1 MGALAGHL
9 AHLQENLDFTF
20 GDLKDILGSVAS
32 GEMPAVEKVDGQ
44 NIFFKFAVD
53 PDTGTVRTARNKG
66 NLMKGGMSPEEFA
79 AKWVGHPAEGA
90 FTNGFGAIERA
101 LANINPATLK
111 TIFTPQAEGGQ
122 RYVNSEII
130 YTGNPNVINYNG
142 DYIVMHNLQEFD
154 PDGEL
159 IDVQL
164 QGGEFEQLVQAIDT
178 AQAAMDE
185 ETWSVVGPQVTELQ
199 DLTHT
204 DVQGVFASKIDALG
218 VSDGTSLADFVEEKL
233 RAGPVGN
240 LNLPVHKQEELITRI
255 IGLGQHEDPKTLPAI
270 ADIKKGLPKET
281 QGKVSAIGTKT
292 NAAKIIGSVLAPV
305 ELAIH
310 DLAVEVLRGLSSAL
324 TAGHDEELVRL
335 KGTLETAQ
343 QAIESARD
351 AKGDVRRQM
360 LAKQLE
366 KLGDPENIAS
376 SVEGIVFEHPPGSKA
391 LYKLTGAFAPLN
403 QIVGGAMRIP
413 KAQTETLLRNYVRMA
428 IMAG

>member
-1 MGALAGHL
+1 
-9 AHLQENLDFTF
+9 
-20 GDLKDILGSVAS
+20 
-32 GEMPAVEKVDGQ
+32 
-44 NIFFKFAVD
+44 
-53 PDTGTVRTARNKG
+53 
-66 NLMKGGMSPEEFA
+66 
-79 AKWVGHPAEGA
+79 
-90 FTNGFGAIERA
+90 
-101 LANINPATLK
+101 
-111 TIFTPQAEGGQ
+111 
-122 RYVNSEII
+122 
-130 YTGNPNVINYNG
+130 
-142 DYIVMHNLQEFD
+142 MHNLQEFG

-159 IDVQL
+159 VDVQL
-164 QGGEFEQLVQAIDT
+164 QGGEFEQLVQAIEA
-178 AQAAMDE
+178 AQAEMDE

-204 DVQGVFASKIDALG
+204 DVQDIFASKIDALG
-218 VSDGTSLADFVEEKL
+218 VSDATSLADFVEEKL

-240 LNLPVHKQEELITRI
+240 LNIPVHKQEALITRI
-255 IGLGQHEDPKTLPAI
+255 IGLGQHEDPKTLPSI
-270 ADIKKGLPKET
+270 GDIKKDLPKET

-292 NAAKIIGSVLAPV
+292 NAGKIIGSVLAPV